1 MTSSARWYYG
11 PGGPGDAES
20 DLAACRGRG
29 ALPICLVA
37 LNTNGDVLGT
47 AALKT
52 ESVGGEIGVG
62 PWLAG
67 LLVGK
72 DHRGRGVGTA
82 LVEAIEQEA
91 LRLGFASIYT
101 STDSAAA
108 TMERRGWQALGSADS
123 LRGPVAVYRRRVRGE
138 AR

>member
-11 PGGPGDAES
+11 PGGPGDAEG

-52 ESVGGEIGVG
+52 ESVGGEIGAG
-62 PWLAG
+62 PWLAA

-72 DHRGRGVGTA
+72 DHRGKGCGH
-82 LVEAIEQEA
+82 
-91 LRLGFASIYT
+91 G
-101 STDSAAA
+101 D
-108 TMERRGWQALGSADS
+108 RRGDRAGGAPPWVRIYLSS
-123 LRGPVAVYRRRVRGE
+123 LSG
-138 AR
+138 

>member
-1 MTSSARWYYG
+1 MDS
-11 PGGPGDAES
+11 P
-20 DLAACRGRG
+20 
-29 ALPICLVA
+29 V

-52 ESVGGEIGVG
+52 ESVGDETGAG
-62 PWLAG
+62 PWLAA

-91 LRLGFASIYT
+91 RRLGFASIYT
-101 STDSAAA
+101 STELAAA
-108 TMERRGWQALGSADS
+108 TMERRGWQAIGSTQS

-138 AR
+138 AP